1 MNKNKF
7 AIEVIERKILFKWDI
22 IGEEKK

>member
-7 AIEVIERKILFKWDI
+7 AIEVIERKILFKWGKIKD
-22 IGEEKK
+22 EK